1 MKITNIEIKNFKAF
15 PKSYQI
21 DLYNAGKNLIVYG
34 ENGSGKSSLYLAL
47 KYFFESGVD
56 EDNKNTAF
64 ESHQNIF
71 TKDPGYVK
79 LRFRSDQ
86 SRKQETYEWSES
98 NKETNNELIIEIS
111 KASGFLDYKDLLG
124 VHYLQP
130 EGEFVNVF
138 DLLVE
143 TLLADTVDP
152 VTNRTLAET

>member
-47 KYFFESGVD
+47 KYFFESG
-56 EDNKNTAF
+56 
-64 ESHQNIF
+64 
-71 TKDPGYVK
+71 
-79 LRFRSDQ
+79 
-86 SRKQETYEWSES
+86 
-98 NKETNNELIIEIS
+98 
-111 KASGFLDYKDLLG
+111 
-124 VHYLQP
+124 
-130 EGEFVNVF
+130 
-138 DLLVE
+138 LVE